1 MYRSFYAGMSLTD
14 LPLFAL
20 VLFMAVFLAVIV
32 RTWVFRRREEF
43 DALSRLPFDDSPGK
57 QVNP

>member
-20 VLFMAVFLAVIV
+20 MLFVTVFLAVIV
-32 RTWVFRRREEF
+32 RTWVFRKREEF
-43 DALSRLPFDDSPGK
+43 DALARLPFDE
-57 QVNP
+57 QVKP